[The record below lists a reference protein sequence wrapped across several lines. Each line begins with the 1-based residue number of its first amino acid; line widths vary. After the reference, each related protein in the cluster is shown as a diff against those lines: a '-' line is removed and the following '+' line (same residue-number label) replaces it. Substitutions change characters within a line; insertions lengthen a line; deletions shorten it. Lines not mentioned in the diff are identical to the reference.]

1 MRWPFGAIFFFNY
14 ICRNKTDI
22 MEKQEIFDKFTD
34 FLKQGTIVEN
44 MYPEILEKHGA
55 LDITT
60 GFADK
65 LDGISDPFE
74 RLIVGVHCV
83 DQLDVDQTVDV
94 KEMRERHENL
104 MWVSLKANQGKIN
117 EAKKYFD
124 KYISDFEIVK

>member
-1 MRWPFGAIFFFNY
+1 
-14 ICRNKTDI
+14 

-34 FLKQGTIVEN
+34 FLKQGKGVEQV
-44 MYPEILEKHGA
+44 YSEILEKHGA

-83 DQLDVDQTVDV
+83 DQLDTKNWNLLPNNDIDLVDV
-94 KEMRERHENL
+94 KEMRVRHENL
-104 MWVSLKANQGKIN
+104 MWVSLKANQGKID

-124 KYISDFEIVK
+124 KYISGIETVK

>member
-1 MRWPFGAIFFFNY
+1 
-14 ICRNKTDI
+14 

-44 MYPEILEKHGA
+44 VYPEILEKHGA

-83 DQLDVDQTVDV
+83 DQLDTKNWNLLPNNDIDLVDV
-94 KEMRERHENL
+94 EEMRERHENL

-117 EAKKYFD
+117 EAKKYFE
-124 KYISDFEIVK
+124 KYISGFETAK

>member
-1 MRWPFGAIFFFNY
+1 
-14 ICRNKTDI
+14 

-34 FLKQGTIVEN
+34 FLKQGKVVEQV
-44 MYPEILEKHGA
+44 YPEILEKHGA

-83 DQLDVDQTVDV
+83 DQLDTKNWNLLPNNDIDPVDV
-94 KEMRERHENL
+94 EEMRERHENL

-124 KYISDFEIVK
+124 KYLAQF

>member
-1 MRWPFGAIFFFNY
+1 
-14 ICRNKTDI
+14 

-34 FLKQGTIVEN
+34 FIKQCKVVEQV
-44 MYPEILEKHGA
+44 YPEVLEKHGA
-55 LDITT
+55 LDIVT

-83 DQLDVDQTVDV
+83 DQLDTNQAVDV

-104 MWVSLKANQGKIN
+104 MWTILKANQDRHDA
-117 EAKKYFD
+117 AKNYFE
-124 KYISDFEIVK
+124 KYISGFETAK

>member
-1 MRWPFGAIFFFNY
+1 MAIFFNY

-34 FLKQGTIVEN
+34 FLKQGKVVEQV
-44 MYPEILEKHGA
+44 YPEILEKHGA

-83 DQLDVDQTVDV
+83 DQLDT
-94 KEMRERHENL
+94 KNWNL
-104 MWVSLKANQGKIN
+104 LPNN
-117 EAKKYFD
+117 ESCRPSKQ
-124 KYISDFEIVK
+124 IQCVTLM

>member
-1 MRWPFGAIFFFNY
+1 
-14 ICRNKTDI
+14 
-22 MEKQEIFDKFTD
+22 MEKQEIFEKFND
-34 FLKQGTIVEN
+34 FLKQNTTVEQV
-44 MYPEILEKHGA
+44 YPEILEKHGA

-83 DQLDVDQTVDV
+83 DQLDTKNWNLLPNNDIDPVDV
-94 KEMRERHENL
+94 EEMRERHENL

-124 KYISDFEIVK
+124 KYLTQF

>member
-1 MRWPFGAIFFFNY
+1 
-14 ICRNKTDI
+14 

-34 FLKQGTIVEN
+34 FLKQGNIVEN
-44 MYPEILEKHGA
+44 VYPEILEKHGA
-55 LDITT
+55 LDIAT

-83 DQLDVDQTVDV
+83 DQLDVDQTVDM

-104 MWVSLKANQGKIN
+104 MWISKKANQGKIN
-117 EAKKYFD
+117 EAKKYFE
-124 KYISDFEIVK
+124 KYISGFETAK

>member
-1 MRWPFGAIFFFNY
+1 
-14 ICRNKTDI
+14 

-34 FLKQGTIVEN
+34 FLNQEKGVEQV
-44 MYPEILEKHGA
+44 YPEILEKHGA

-74 RLIVGVHCV
+74 RLIVGMHCV
-83 DQLDVDQTVDV
+83 DQLDTKNPVDV

-104 MWVSLKANQGKIN
+104 MWVSFKANQGKID

-124 KYISDFEIVK
+124 KYISGIETVK